1 MTWEGSWTSW
11 TLSTLLGIH
20 WIIPLPSAIH
30 QLANDGLSSLIFFW
44 DETIRYIFAGVSI
57 HYSSRTTLSF
67 ASTSASEL
75 IYILGVEFAR
85 NRDSMLPINWSESAG
100 NRPTELRTNC
110 METAVSIESIDWW
123 LWLGIIVDNFV
134 DREKKRLPFAPSGI
148 AIDYADGYD
157 SIERNVIRQSPWFIC
172 AFVPVLVPRFIFDV
186 LLDTGAY
193 LLFNNNKNNN
203 NNNKNAALAVLL
215 WLYGRLFCF
224 PFDLI
229 FAQRWCTPSYV

>member
-134 DREKKRLPFAPSGI
+134 DREKKKTSICSIRHCYRLCRRLRLYRTECNSPVALIYLRFCSCARAEI
-148 AIDYADGYD
+148 YLWRFVGYWC
-157 SIERNVIRQSPWFIC
+157 IFI
-172 AFVPVLVPRFIFDV
+172 V
-186 LLDTGAY
+186 
-193 LLFNNNKNNN
+193 
-203 NNNKNAALAVLL
+203 
-215 WLYGRLFCF
+215 
-224 PFDLI
+224 
-229 FAQRWCTPSYV
+229 